1 MVLDEMHMCLRYYS
15 YRFVPPV
22 SRREGWV
29 QSQPRLTRI
38 SKTMSQIL
46 RHKGQAL
53 NVPIRSDGYA
63 LVDDLLQC
71 SWMTKFNVTLEE
83 LQQIVS
89 DNDKQRFSLSQEN
102 NVWYVRANQ
111 GHSIPIDDMALLTK
125 LHPDTLSPDMK
136 CVHGT
141 YFRYWPAIS
150 KQGLRAGGK
159 QGVKFRT
166 HIHFAPD
173 IREGVISGMRGGCDV
188 VIYVDLKRA
197 LLDGLE
203 FYQSSNG
210 VILSRGFPP
219 HHDLPAHYF
228 TKVVHKH
235 GKTETIIVGTGGDG

>member
-150 KQGLRAGGK
+150 KQGLRA
-159 QGVKFRT
+159 VSM
-166 HIHFAPD
+166 HP
-173 IREGVISGMRGGCDV
+173 S
-188 VIYVDLKRA
+188 IYSSIQQPIRA
-197 LLDGLE
+197 LV
-203 FYQSSNG
+203 SASW
-210 VILSRGFPP
+210 
-219 HHDLPAHYF
+219 
-228 TKVVHKH
+228 
-235 GKTETIIVGTGGDG
+235 

>member
-150 KQGLRAGGK
+150 KQGLRAGG
-159 QGVKFRT
+159 
-166 HIHFAPD
+166 
-173 IREGVISGMRGGCDV
+173 CDV